1 MKNNYS
7 NGTICFVHV
16 HTYIMMHA
24 YTFHLVIESKE
35 TRKIGKEWFIYQVME
50 HSWLKISAQSFIL
63 KKLSYAKISLQV
75 KTPIWLQTHCM
86 DAHRVFKKQLAQA
99 ECTYNS

>member
-1 MKNNYS
+1 
-7 NGTICFVHV
+7 
-16 HTYIMMHA
+16 MMHA

-35 TRKIGKEWFIYQVME
+35 TRKTGKEWFIYQVME
-50 HSWLKISAQSFIL
+50 HSWLKFSAQSFIQ
-63 KKLSYAKISLQV
+63 KKLSYRGYAKISLQV

-86 DAHRVFKKQLAQA
+86 DVHWVFKKQSAQA